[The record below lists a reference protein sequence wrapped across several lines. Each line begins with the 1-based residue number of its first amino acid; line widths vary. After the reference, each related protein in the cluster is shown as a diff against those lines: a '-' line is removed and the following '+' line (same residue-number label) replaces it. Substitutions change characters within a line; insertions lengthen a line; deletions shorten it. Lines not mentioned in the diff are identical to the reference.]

1 MSLRSSRRETSS
13 FSPFA
18 SSYTPSVS
26 SYCFSIFLTL
36 LLRLCFLFVWSAAI
50 AMNGRPF
57 SPAALRSN
65 SILFFHARPGEAW
78 SCRSS
83 RGQREDKEDWKKTR
97 LGGHVRRGRY
107 RENECSERWRA
118 LEKLVAPPTSK
129 PRVVKGQLLVASRR
143 DYFHRTCANENR
155 VINKST

>member
-1 MSLRSSRRETSS
+1 MVDRFLQLLYDRIPFSS
-13 FSPFA
+13 FTRDQGKSGAVVPLA
-18 SSYTPSVS
+18 V
-26 SYCFSIFLTL
+26 
-36 LLRLCFLFVWSAAI
+36 
-50 AMNGRPF
+50 
-57 SPAALRSN
+57 
-65 SILFFHARPGEAW
+65 
-78 SCRSS
+78 
-83 RGQREDKEDWKKTR
+83 REGDKEDWKKTL
-97 LGGHVRRGRY
+97 LGGHVGRGRY